1 MGKVKYNEEMKLQT
15 VKYVLEGGKSATKV
29 AKELGIDTNT
39 VCRWE
44 WKIRRIM
51 RENGFYPQT
60 RKKWKPYRKAKVMV
74 CIARTRS
81 NATFCPID
89 LMNSGQEILP
99 ISPPTWGGFILPRS
113 VYRNGSVHGFEKQ
126 RGDWI

>member
-60 RKKWKPYRKAKVMV
+60 RKKWKPYRKAKSDGMYSENKV
-74 CIARTRS
+74 IRH
-81 NATFCPID
+81 F
-89 LMNSGQEILP
+89 LP
-99 ISPPTWGGFILPRS
+99 DRFNELWAGDITYIPTNMGW
-113 VYRNGSVHGFEKQ
+113 VYLAPFRVSD
-126 RGDWI
+126 RIRPWI

>member
-60 RKKWKPYRKAKVMV
+60 RKNRGLHE
-74 CIARTRS
+74 RTGM
-81 NATFCPID
+81 P
-89 LMNSGQEILP
+89 
-99 ISPPTWGGFILPRS
+99 
-113 VYRNGSVHGFEKQ
+113 V
-126 RGDWI
+126 